1 MGSPNENVLFS
12 GGMGRGRPRSK
23 HKNTRVNI
31 QMTYVRPHINKYPRF
46 SIVLHLRVSRSLH
59 SPTNY
64 YILYNIYVY
73 TYTQGEYGKISLVLI
88 ESNWLQIRIS
98 NYVASKEVFFAT
110 K

>member
-1 MGSPNENVLFS
+1 MFCLVEVWEGVDHEANT
-12 GGMGRGRPRSK
+12 K
-23 HKNTRVNI
+23 HKGQHTNDICTSTHKQI
-31 QMTYVRPHINKYPRF
+31 SP
-46 SIVLHLRVSRSLH
+46 IVLPLRVSHSLH

-64 YILYNIYVY
+64 YLLYN

-98 NYVASKEVFFAT
+98 NYVARKEVFFAT

>member
-1 MGSPNENVLFS
+1 MGSLNENVLFS

-23 HKNTRVNI
+23 NKNTRVNI
-31 QMTYVRPHINKYPRF
+31 EMTYVRPHINKYPRF
-46 SIVLHLRVSRSLH
+46 AIVLALRVSRSLH